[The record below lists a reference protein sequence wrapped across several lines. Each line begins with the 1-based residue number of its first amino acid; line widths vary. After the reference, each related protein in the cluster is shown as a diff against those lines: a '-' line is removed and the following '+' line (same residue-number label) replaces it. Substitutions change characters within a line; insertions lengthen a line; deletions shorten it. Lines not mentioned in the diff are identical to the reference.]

1 MPRVYVPSIML
12 TVVSRGQTLF
22 RTGPSVYML
31 TALLE
36 LDERV
41 DKMAVCASCQCVR
54 NYPPYDLNLLPSC
67 VTITSSVFSMLG
79 ALIVIGQW
87 IQIKWRRVG
96 RSTTIQ
102 DIITMLA
109 VAEFVTASSYLVAG
123 INFIALNK
131 GEVDDCDI
139 WENICK
145 IQCFV
150 TTWFSMSGNIWT
162 GILVIH
168 FYLILSLGV
177 RRAGVVGKL
186 MPIYYTIAFVCP
198 LTIVMPLLG
207 TGDLK
212 CFSSGVGT
220 MHHPTAVSVVTFV
233 IAGPFWVI
241 LTFAVIT
248 VSYIVIYV
256 KLVKYGRIHAVSYST
271 DHICCACTCKN

>member
-1 MPRVYVPSIML
+1 
-12 TVVSRGQTLF
+12 
-22 RTGPSVYML
+22 
-31 TALLE
+31 
-36 LDERV
+36 
-41 DKMAVCASCQCVR
+41 
-54 NYPPYDLNLLPSC
+54 
-67 VTITSSVFSMLG
+67 
-79 ALIVIGQW
+79 
-87 IQIKWRRVG
+87 
-96 RSTTIQ
+96 
-102 DIITMLA
+102 MLA
-109 VAEFVTASSYLVAG
+109 VAELVTSSSYIVAG
-123 INFIALNK
+123 INFIANFSK
-131 GEVDDCDI
+131 GDGNQC
-139 WENICK
+139 ENVCK

-177 RRAGVVGKL
+177 RRAGVIGKL

-220 MHHPTAVSVVTFV
+220 MHHPTALSVVTFV

-248 VSYIVIYV
+248 VSYILISV

-271 DHICCACTCKN
+271 DHICCACMYMQELTLTCMYCFLYVITGTCFAEESSPPSIPLLYLTALGDCSDHCLHY